1 METPEAI
8 ELLEQQKN
16 LICHDC
22 THPAMVGWCE
32 NHCKLSEAFDMAI
45 NTMNEKTKRIRPRAT
60 VSLDYGCDGRNE
72 RWYIAY
78 SCPTCGITIY
88 PKEAACG
95 RCGTIFDWSK
105 SAEIKVSREVVWK

>member
-78 SCPTCGITIY
+78 SCPTCGLTIY
-88 PKEAACG
+88 PKESACDQ
-95 RCGTIFDWSK
+95 CGNIFDWSK